1 MQAFGDIAKPP
12 KFKSKVVKEEKGLKC
27 EKCGRTYDYYEFEKQ
42 DGSIQKVRFGCD
54 CEMQELAR
62 QSTENY
68 HKKQRRIKA
77 EKIFKQSIVNQ
88 SLAVSYT
95 HLTLPTNREV

>member
-12 KFKSKVVKEEKGLKC
+12 KFKSKVVKEGLKC
-27 EKCGRTYDYYEFEKQ
+27 ENVVAPMTTTNLKSKI
-42 DGSIQKVRFGCD
+42 SIQKVRFGCD

-68 HKKQRRIKA
+68 HK
-77 EKIFKQSIVNQ
+77 NND
-88 SLAVSYT
+88 VSKLKRYLNNLLLIN
-95 HLTLPTNREV
+95 H

>member
-42 DGSIQKVRFGCD
+42 DRSIQKVRFGCD

-68 HKKQRRIKA
+68 HK
-77 EKIFKQSIVNQ
+77 NND
-88 SLAVSYT
+88 VSKLKRYLNNLLLIN
-95 HLTLPTNREV
+95 H